1 MTIDNQPFDPT
12 TARMAQVAQRF
23 VLLADTLVAD
33 YDVVELLDRLA
44 SDCVELIDVSA
55 AGILLVNGNGDLDL
69 VASSNEASRLIEVFQ
84 LESDEGPCVE
94 ATRTGQTVFYDDA
107 VVLENRW
114 PSFAGAMRRF
124 GFTSV
129 YGIPLRLRS
138 ETIGALN
145 LFTTD
150 DRLLSDHDRR
160 VCQAFADV
168 ATIGILQQRSLS
180 RVSLLSEQL
189 QLALNSRI
197 TVEQAKGI
205 ISEYGGID
213 VGEAFVA
220 LRSYARANRV
230 KLSTVATQLIA
241 RDLLP
246 GAVTPE
252 GTRQR
257 R

>member
-1 MTIDNQPFDPT
+1 
-12 TARMAQVAQRF
+12 MAMVAQRF
-23 VLLADTLVAD
+23 VVLADTLVAD

-55 AGILLVNGNGDLDL
+55 AGILLVNPIGELDL

-84 LESDEGPCVE
+84 LESNEGPCVE
-94 ATRTGQTVFYDDA
+94 ATRTGQTVFYEDA
-107 VVLENRW
+107 LVLEDRW
-114 PSFAGAMRRF
+114 PSFVGAMRRF

-129 YGIPLRLRS
+129 YAIPLRLRT

-150 DRLLSDHDRR
+150 NVMLSDHDRR
-160 VCQAFADV
+160 ICQAFADV
-168 ATIGILQQRSLS
+168 ATIGILQQRTLS

-205 ISEYGGID
+205 ISEYGAID

-220 LRSYARANRV
+220 IRAYARENRV
-230 KLSTVATQLIA
+230 KLSTVASQLIS
-241 RDLLP
+241 RELLP

-252 GTRQR
+252 GTRR
-257 R
+257 KH